1 MVQRLPREPKVAG
14 RVHAAVEAVGWRF
27 RKRAAAVDPLMKALA
42 GTTTLEEVCSVTS
55 EDW

>member
-1 MVQRLPREPKVAG
+1 MPYPQIYPPEEEGYRPLGVVRTM
-14 RVHAAVEAVGWRF
+14 F
-27 RKRAAAVDPLMKALA
+27 VDGLHKALA